1 MNANRRPDRSAVAR
15 GILTVEVVPHIS
27 SRYLVVFL
35 LSLSVQCL
43 PRTLLHCTYGSYP
56 VGSVSRVQS
65 GLKRSPFCLQSR
77 NLSHL
82 RPSFAGRPGSFARLR
97 SLRIGENRSG
107 GGWILPTRMLF
118 LQGRYFRQPVALR
131 LAPFRA
137 VSIILAHFPTKKPK
151 SPFSILLVFRVSR
164 CVLFRI
170 FLLVSNAVFGSRRA
184 RARTRP
190 SKNTIADG
198 RF

>member
-56 VGSVSRVQS
+56 VGSVLRVQS

-107 GGWILPTRMLF
+107 GGGSFRRECFFYRGVILGNLLHYDLHRLELYLLF
-118 LQGRYFRQPVALR
+118 FDIPEHIFRPKNR
-131 LAPFRA
+131 SPHFR
-137 VSIILAHFPTKKPK
+137 S
-151 SPFSILLVFRVSR
+151 
-164 CVLFRI
+164 C
-170 FLLVSNAVFGSRRA
+170 
-184 RARTRP
+184 
-190 SKNTIADG
+190 
-198 RF
+198 